1 MIFSIDEFIKQC
13 TKCLIIA
20 IQKWVK
26 QRENVCAITEANYF
40 SQYFF
45 MLDLC
50 SHQKKSDKTMIWQK
64 NLPTVQVHLEL
75 RNFHG
80 YLGNSNSKIKFNKIK
95 NLRLS
100 LYSEQR
106 QSSIV
111 SIWVQRWCKG
121 WLVKCLIYLQK
132 TSTIKERV
140 VQGTP
145 MYQEFLPVTWVLIIW
160 WVGTNYVTRNRWL
173 AYF

>member
-1 MIFSIDEFIKQC
+1 
-13 TKCLIIA
+13 
-20 IQKWVK
+20 
-26 QRENVCAITEANYF
+26 
-40 SQYFF
+40 

-80 YLGNSNSKIKFNKIK
+80 YLGNLKIKINKIK

-121 WLVKCLIYLQK
+121 WLVKCFIYLQK
-132 TSTIKERV
+132 TSTIKR
-140 VQGTP
+140 TSS
-145 MYQEFLPVTWVLIIW
+145 
-160 WVGTNYVTRNRWL
+160 TRNPNVSRVL
-173 AYF
+173 ACYMGVDHLMSGHQLCDKESLVSVFLGGLGGIRTVATWRQQIRDATDLTS